1 MEHRMKIRTF
11 AIMALVMMG
20 TPASLFA
27 QDKTSWDDLS
37 LVKSSRFQRVYLLP
51 GANFSQYNK
60 VMFDKT
66 EVAFVKDWLKD
77 YNRYAGTLS
86 RRISSDRAN
95 EVLQEVST
103 TFGDVFEK
111 AFQDGGFQVVQSP
124 GPDVVRIRTGV
135 VDLSVSA
142 PDIKEASRS
151 FSGSWEAGQATLFLE
166 ARDSQTGA
174 LLGRALDRQ
183 LAGDSRAMMR
193 NSVTNRSDFKVLFKR
208 WAKESVE
215 GFQQLKSTP
224 GIQTVRN

>member
-1 MEHRMKIRTF
+1 M
-11 AIMALVMMG
+11 
-20 TPASLFA
+20 
-27 QDKTSWDDLS
+27 
-37 LVKSSRFQRVYLLP
+37 VKSSRFQRVYLLP

-66 EVAFVKDWLKD
+66 EVAFVKDWLK
-77 YNRYAGTLS
+77 GLQSLFWIKLS

-103 TFGDVFEK
+103 TFGDVFVK

-151 FSGSWEAGQATLFLE
+151 YSGSWEAGQATLFVE
-166 ARDSQTGA
+166 ARDSSTGA

-183 LAGDSRAMMR
+183 LAGDARAQMR
-193 NSVTNRSDFKVLFKR
+193 NSVTNRADFKALFRR

-215 GFQQLKSTP
+215 GFQQLKASS
-224 GIQTVRN
+224 GVQTVRN